1 MLEEQ
6 DPLIEEV
13 ARELRA
19 QPASDLN
26 ARVRVM
32 AAVLRAPPPARRATA
47 WDWFLRPRDIRLS
60 PLGGLAAV
68 SLVAAAAV
76 AISTTGGYEKE
87 NGLRVE
93 PAASTGA
100 SIPPAPHSQLPTPV
114 PVQFVLVAPAA
125 SRVAIVGDFN
135 DWNASVTPLRQES
148 RAGLWSVVVPLAFGR
163 HQYAFVVDGKR
174 WIADPSAARAGDDD
188 FGTPSSVITVG
199 EKQS

>member
-1 MLEEQ
+1 MPEEQ
-6 DPLIEEV
+6 DSLIAEV
-13 ARELRA
+13 VRELRA

-32 AAVLRAPPPARRATA
+32 AAVLQAQPPVRRGSF
-47 WDWFLRPRDIRLS
+47 WDWLLTPRGIRIS

-76 AISTTGGYEKE
+76 AIASLDSDRSADRGQVISTT
-87 NGLRVE
+87 
-93 PAASTGA
+93 AA
-100 SIPPAPHSQLPTPV
+100 IPPFQTPV
-114 PVQFVLVAPAA
+114 PVQFVLVASAA

-148 RAGLWSVVVPLAFGR
+148 RAGLWSVVVPLEPGR

-174 WIADPSAARAGDDD
+174 WLADPSAPRAGDDD

-199 EKQS
+199 EKQT

>member
-6 DPLIEEV
+6 DALIAEI

-32 AAVLRAPPPARRATA
+32 AAVLQAQPPVRRATA
-47 WDWFLRPRDIRLS
+47 WNWLQRPRAIRIS
-60 PLGGLAAV
+60 PLGGLATV

-76 AISTTGGYEKE
+76 AIASLDGGMAGNRKQVTRAASAAPSSSTTRY
-87 NGLRVE
+87 
-93 PAASTGA
+93 P
-100 SIPPAPHSQLPTPV
+100 LPTPV
-114 PVQFVLVAPAA
+114 PVQFVLVTPAA
-125 SRVAIVGDFN
+125 SRVSIVGDFN
-135 DWNASVTPLRQES
+135 DWDASVTLLHQES
-148 RAGLWSVVVPLAFGR
+148 RAGLWSVVVPLAPGR

-174 WIADPSAARAGDDD
+174 WLADPSAPRAADDD

-199 EKQS
+199 EKHT